1 MVNKQNIGILHP
13 GQMGI
18 SIAASAQNSGNHVYW
33 VSAGR
38 SPETHQRASN
48 HALLDAQNL
57 RHLCKTCSMI
67 LCICPPH
74 AAEEVANQ
82 VIAEGY
88 EGLYVDANA
97 ISPERAIHIGKGLQ
111 DAGITFVDGSVI
123 GGPAWQPGRTWLYLS
138 GEGAEQVASCFS
150 SGPLETQVMD
160 DEIGKAS
167 AIKMCFAAYT
177 KGRTA
182 LLSAIL
188 GTAEALGVR
197 GELENQ
203 WSRYWPDF
211 NQETTRRVQVG
222 ASKAWRFAGEM
233 EEISAT
239 FQAAGLPG
247 EFHAAAAD
255 LYRRLTQFKDDSSV
269 PLKEILDTL
278 IQSGITSES

>member
-1 MVNKQNIGILHP
+1 
-13 GQMGI
+13 
-18 SIAASAQNSGNHVYW
+18 
-33 VSAGR
+33 
-38 SPETHQRASN
+38 
-48 HALLDAQNL
+48 
-57 RHLCKTCSMI
+57 
-67 LCICPPH
+67 
-74 AAEEVANQ
+74 
-82 VIAEGY
+82 
-88 EGLYVDANA
+88 
-97 ISPERAIHIGKGLQ
+97 
-111 DAGITFVDGSVI
+111 
-123 GGPAWQPGRTWLYLS
+123 
-138 GEGAEQVASCFS
+138 
-150 SGPLETQVMD
+150 MD

-211 NQETTRRVQVG
+211 NEETTRRVQIG
-222 ASKAWRFAGEM
+222 ASKAWRFSGEM

-269 PLKEILDTL
+269 PLEEILGAL
-278 IQSGITSES
+278 IQSGGISTS